1 MKRLTRIILS
11 IAILSS
17 VLCFPN
23 TVFAEQNFTEG
34 SMEYKN
40 PKNSE
45 DGNHSFE
52 YDNET
57 LEPAI
62 FKFDIE
68 ENDFLVFDGSCT
80 IYDSNFNE
88 LKNIDS
94 ESQGYCFDKGSYFIK
109 ISEGK
114 FIKKSPRPDRNG
126 EYKDII
132 RTNYFKI
139 DRYKLSEIFN
149 GIFIKK
155 DKYFI
160 YEPYCVIGTTF
171 GYRFEAFCGSAK
183 PSQTKDGFYKLHY
196 NDEYYCHIIF
206 YYEHIKDGKIK
217 IDTPIY
223 CKNKN
228 SSINYLNDSAI
239 NISKGKDPN
248 VTETTNKDSKKP
260 TVKGVKNKKTYKTKV
275 KFKVSDK
282 SGIKKVTLNG
292 KKISVTKAKK
302 GYTVKKKKSYTLKV
316 WDKAGN
322 VRVVKFKIKKK

>member
-1 MKRLTRIILS
+1 MENK
-11 IAILSS
+11 
-17 VLCFPN
+17 N
-23 TVFAEQNFTEG
+23 T
-34 SMEYKN
+34 
-40 PKNSE
+40 KNSE

-52 YDNET
+52 YANKT
-57 LEPAI
+57 LEPVLY
-62 FKFDIE
+62 KFNIE
-68 ENDFLVFDGSCT
+68 ENDFLVFDGKCT

-88 LKNIDS
+88 LKNIDCGP
-94 ESQGYCFDKGSYFIK
+94 EGYCFDKGSYFIK
-109 ISEGK
+109 ILEGELTG
-114 FIKKSPRPDRNG
+114 KSPRPDRNG

-132 RTNYFKI
+132 RTNYFEI

-160 YEPYCVIGTTF
+160 YEPYCLDGISVNHICQ
-171 GYRFEAFCGSAK
+171 YVDK
-183 PSQTKDGFYKLHY
+183 PSKTKEGFYKIPY
-196 NDEYYCHIIF
+196 NDDWRYGINFSYN
-206 YYEHIKDGKIK
+206 HIKEGEIG
-217 IDTPIY
+217 IY
-223 CKNKN
+223 ATIFCKNKN
-228 SSINYLNDSAI
+228 SSLEYLYDDAAI
-239 NISKGKDPN
+239 NISKGKDPK
-248 VTETTNKDSKKP
+248 TKSDYKKP
-260 TVKGVKNKKTYKTKV
+260 TVKGVKNNKTYKTKV

>member
-1 MKRLTRIILS
+1 MKRITRIILS

-17 VLCFPN
+17 VLCFSN

-34 SMEYKN
+34 SIEYKN

-45 DGNHSFE
+45 DGNYSFK
-52 YDNET
+52 YYNKT
-57 LEPAI
+57 LEPVI

-68 ENDFLVFDGSCT
+68 ENDFLVFYGKCT

-88 LKNIDS
+88 LKNIDCGPV
-94 ESQGYCFDKGSYFIK
+94 GYCFDKGSYFIK
-109 ISEGK
+109 VSEGK
-114 FIKKSPRPDRNG
+114 VMGKSSKIDQNG

-132 RTNYFKI
+132 GGNSFIIY
-139 DRYKLSEIFN
+139 RYKLSEIFN

-160 YEPYCVIGTTF
+160 YEPYRVNGIIYK
-171 GYRFEAFCGSAK
+171 YRFEAFCGSAK
-183 PSQTKDGFYKLHY
+183 PSETKDGFCKLHY
-196 NDEYYCHIIF
+196 NDKNYCHIIF
-206 YYEHIKDGKIK
+206 YYEHIKDGEIE

-239 NISKGKDPN
+239 NISKGKDPK
-248 VTETTNKDSKKP
+248 TKSDYKKP
-260 TVKGVKNKKTYKTKV
+260 TVKGVKNNKTYKTKV